1 MKSNRRSPYVT
12 LEYTW
17 ERLRPI
23 VLSFAWVEL
32 YEGQRQYWPD
42 LMSDVRNLVSRV
54 RVEPGDGIIELY
66 YDRYFGR
73 TEFIVS
79 NSTFVRIAN
88 FDQFY
93 RELPG
98 FETIK
103 LPCDCDCFYCFHQCC
118 P

>member
-1 MKSNRRSPYVT
+1 MPRRNPYLL

-23 VLSFAWVEL
+23 LMSFAWVEL
-32 YEGQRQYWPD
+32 HEGQRNHWPR
-42 LMSDVRNLVSRV
+42 LMSDVQNLAARV
-54 RVEPGDGIIELY
+54 RVDPGEGVVELY
-66 YDRYFGR
+66 YDRFCGR

-79 NSTFVRIAN
+79 NSTFIRIAN

-98 FETIK
+98 FETTQ
-103 LPCDCDCFYCFHQCC
+103 LPCACDCFYCFNNCC